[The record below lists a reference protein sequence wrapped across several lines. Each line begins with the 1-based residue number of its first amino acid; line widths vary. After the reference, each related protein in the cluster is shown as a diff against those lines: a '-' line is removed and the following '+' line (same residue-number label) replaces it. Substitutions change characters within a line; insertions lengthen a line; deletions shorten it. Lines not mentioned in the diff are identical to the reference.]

1 MKGKKS
7 KVLILKSGV
16 PQGYVLGPLLFLIF
30 IGDLSEGVT
39 CSTLIYVDDAKTKYV
54 VNTEEDVEKQQEDLE
69 RIYNWQRRNNMKFN
83 TGKFQVL
90 RYGKNLNLKESTMF
104 FIGDMETGIEEVE
117 SCRDLGVIMENTGS
131 FNKQTE
137 KAGKKARQKCGWILR
152 TF

>member
-1 MKGKKS
+1 
-7 KVLILKSGV
+7 
-16 PQGYVLGPLLFLIF
+16 
-30 IGDLSEGVT
+30 
-39 CSTLIYVDDAKTKYV
+39 
-54 VNTEEDVEKQQEDLE
+54 
-69 RIYNWQRRNNMKFN
+69 MKFN